1 MGRLFAFLTPLFLA
15 GIAIGLMASPAMAE
29 VCDKVLGEGRIGWP
43 MHAGLWRDLL
53 NEILSFP
60 VLIGL
65 GVAAITLA
73 DPGFGRWFS
82 LPAGLGVGTLAAMSI
97 QENLFPHQ
105 LVEIARREGCGDA
118 YLASAILSTLV
129 TALLISTFVWS
140 SYRKSDQDN

>member
-65 GVAAITLA
+65 GVAAITIA

-97 QENLFPHQ
+97 
-105 LVEIARREGCGDA
+105 
-118 YLASAILSTLV
+118 
-129 TALLISTFVWS
+129 
-140 SYRKSDQDN
+140 

>member
-65 GVAAITLA
+65 GVAAITIA

-105 LVEIARREGCGDA
+105 LVEMARREGCGDA

-129 TALLISTFVWS
+129 TALFISTFVRS
-140 SYRKSDQDN
+140 FYRKSDQDN